1 MTLDGTLSKLLSVGH
16 GNSLSSSLMK
26 LHTLLATT
34 LLTFT
39 AAHASE
45 GEKVSLPAPDV
56 SGLNQ
61 DGVNIK
67 FTDVYAKG
75 PTVVFFYPKANT
87 PGCTKQACSLR
98 DAFADLSKKGV
109 QVLGVSFDQPEAQK
123 KFRDDFTL
131 PYDLIADPEG
141 KIVDAFGVKRME
153 RGTMTLAARQ
163 AFLVKD
169 GKIVWKDTQAS
180 TDKQAEDI
188 QRVLAKAK

>member
-1 MTLDGTLSKLLSVGH
+1 MK
-16 GNSLSSSLMK
+16 LSSLFASLVLAVS
-26 LHTLLATT
+26 LHAGQ
-34 LLTFT
+34 
-39 AAHASE
+39 

-56 SGLNQ
+56 AGPNQ
-61 DGVNIK
+61 DGKLVK

-109 QVLGVSFDQPEAQK
+109 QVLGVSFDKPEAQK

-169 GKIVWKDTQAS
+169 GKIVWKDVQAS
-180 TDKQAEDI
+180 TDQQAADI
-188 QRVLAKAK
+188 QRVLAETK